1 MKLFLKTKDYSISG
15 ESFDLLWDSNLDMLV
30 TQPVPEDLAA
40 YYESADYISHT
51 DASQSFMDKLYQS
64 VKRRNL
70 KSKIQLIKNQIDNI
84 ESVLDFGA
92 GTGDFLATAQSAGIE
107 VAGIEPNRAA
117 RQRAKQKGIA
127 LHENLEALTKKSFD
141 AITLWH
147 VLEHVPNLD
156 EQITQLK
163 ALLKDEGC
171 MVIAVPNFKSFDAK
185 HYGGYWAAYDV
196 PRHLWHF
203 SQSAI
208 SKIFDRHGMVVKE
221 VKPMWFDAFYVSM
234 LSEKYKGNKWHLPM
248 GFLVGAWSNIRA
260 MFTKECSSLIY
271 VLQKAE

>member
-117 RQRAKQKGIA
+117 RHLAKQKGIA

-208 SKIFDRHGMVVKE
+208 SKIFDRYGMVVKE
-221 VKPMWFDAFYVSM
+221 IKPMWFDAFYVSM

-271 VLQKAE
+271 VLQKTE

>member
-208 SKIFDRHGMVVKE
+208 SKIFDRYGMVVKE
-221 VKPMWFDAFYVSM
+221 IKPMWFDAFYVSM

-271 VLQKAE
+271 VLQKTE

>member
-221 VKPMWFDAFYVSM
+221 IKPMWFDAFYVSM

-271 VLQKAE
+271 VLQKTE

>member
-117 RQRAKQKGIA
+117 RHLAKQKGIA

-208 SKIFDRHGMVVKE
+208 SKIFDRYGMVVKE
-221 VKPMWFDAFYVSM
+221 IKPMWFDAFYVSM